1 MIMIN
6 IYYEKRVLFIYCKIY
21 VLNFIY
27 NWYVKRVFVNYIL
40 DYLKQVR
47 FLNYDDFLKYGE
59 FCRIF
64 VDF

>member
-6 IYYEKRVLFIYCKIY
+6 LYYEKRVLFIYCNIC

-47 FLNYDDFLKYGE
+47 FFNYDGF
-59 FCRIF
+59 
-64 VDF
+64 